1 MWLWRQRRLGYGQG
15 GREEDAS
22 KGGGRGLE
30 ASEDSGTAV
39 DASKV
44 LKKKCSIISQTD
56 LSAVL
61 IDTKR
66 TSHVFAF
73 HTEHTGDTA
82 LAWHCGRGHESRG
95 GAP

>member
-22 KGGGRGLE
+22 KGVGRGLE

-44 LKKKCSIISQTD
+44 LKKNMLNNFADRSDRS
-56 LSAVL
+56 
-61 IDTKR
+61 
-66 TSHVFAF
+66 SH
-73 HTEHTGDTA
+73 
-82 LAWHCGRGHESRG
+82 RHEENEPRVRFSY
-95 GAP
+95 